1 MNNLFFGFIAIATVL
16 IASLEGKAQN
26 YVQAHSVIIVIGG
39 TVAILVF
46 SVPGPVLKSLWKNLV
61 DLTKTDETVDLYRN
75 DILKISQSREDK
87 LRATHKLIAYA
98 QDLWRQGVDHDLFI
112 VLLSQKRRELEAKT
126 SDAVQALKNLSK
138 YPPTL
143 GMTGTVMGMISLFA
157 TLDANKSTVGQA
169 LSTAMTA
176 TFLGLVLANLLISP
190 LADRLHVKQVNQQR
204 MLENMYELLL
214 LINQGEPTALIKE
227 ELNERA
233 A

>member
-1 MNNLFFGFIAIATVL
+1 MNNLFFGFIAIFVVL
-16 IASLEGKAQN
+16 IMSLEGKAQN

-39 TVAILVF
+39 TIAILVF
-46 SVPGPVLKSLWKNLV
+46 SVPGPVLKSLWRNLV
-61 DLTKTDETVDLYRN
+61 ELTKTDETVDLYRN
-75 DILKISQSREDK
+75 DILKLTQAREDK
-87 LRATHKLIAYA
+87 LRATHKLISYA
-98 QDLWRQGVDHDLFI
+98 QDLWRQGVDQDLFI

-214 LINQGEPTALIKE
+214 LINQGEPAALIKE

>member
-16 IASLEGKAQN
+16 IASLEGKVQN
-26 YVQAHSVIIVIGG
+26 YVQSHSLIIVLGG
-39 TVAILVF
+39 TIAILVF
-46 SVPGPVLKSLWKNLV
+46 SVPGPVLKSLWRNLV

-75 DILKISQSREDK
+75 DILKLTQSREDK
-87 LRATHKLIAYA
+87 LRATHKLIGYA
-98 QDLWRQGVDHDLFI
+98 QDLWRQGVDQDLFI

-126 SDAVQALKNLSK
+126 SDAVQALKNLAK

-157 TLDANKSTVGQA
+157 TLDANKSTVGAA

-214 LINQGEPTALIKE
+214 LINQGEPAALIKE

>member
-1 MNNLFFGFIAIATVL
+1 VNNLFFGFIAIFAVL
-16 IASLEGKAQN
+16 IGSLEGKAQN
-26 YVQAHSVIIVIGG
+26 YVQFHSVIIVLGG

-46 SVPGPVLKSLWKNLV
+46 SAPGPVLKSLWKNLV
-61 DLTKTDETVDLYRN
+61 DLTKTDETVELYRN
-75 DILKISQSREDK
+75 DIIKLSVSREDK
-87 LRATHKLIAYA
+87 LRTTHKLISYA
-98 QDLWRQGVDHDLFI
+98 QELWRQGVDSDLFI
-112 VLLSQKRRELEAKT
+112 VLLSQKRRELESKT
-126 SDAVQALKNLSK
+126 SDAVQALKNLAK

-157 TLDANKSTVGQA
+157 TLDANKSSIGQA

-214 LINQGEPTALIKE
+214 LINQGEPAALIKE

>member
-1 MNNLFFGFIAIATVL
+1 MNNLFFGFFAIFAVL
-16 IASLEGKAQN
+16 LASLEGKLQS
-26 YVQAHSVIIVIGG
+26 YVQIHSIIIVLGG
-39 TVAILVF
+39 TAAILIF

-61 DLTKTDETVDLYRN
+61 DLTRTDETVELYRN
-75 DILKISQSREDK
+75 DILKLSQSREDK
-87 LRATHKLIAYA
+87 LRTTHKLISYA
-98 QDLWRQGVDHDLFI
+98 QDLWRQGVDSDLFI

-126 SDAVQALKNLSK
+126 SDSVQALKNLSK

-157 TLDANKSTVGQA
+157 TLDANKSTIGQA

-227 ELNERA
+227 ELNERVA
-233 A
+233 

>member
-1 MNNLFFGFIAIATVL
+1 MNNLFFGFFAIFAIL
-16 IASLEGKAQN
+16 ILSLQGKIQN
-26 YVQAHSVIIVIGG
+26 YIQWHSFIIVLGG
-39 TVAILVF
+39 TSAILVF
-46 SVPGPVLKSLWKNLV
+46 SVPGPVLKSLWRNLV
-61 DLTKTDETVDLYRN
+61 NLTRTDETVELYRN
-75 DILKISQSREDK
+75 DILKLCQSREER
-87 LRATHKLIAYA
+87 LRSTHRLIGYA
-98 QDLWRQGVDHDLFI
+98 QDLWRQGVDPDLFI

-126 SDAVQALKNLSK
+126 SDAVQALKNLAK

-143 GMTGTVMGMISLFA
+143 GMTGTVMGMISLFS
-157 TLDANKSTVGQA
+157 TLDSDKSNIGQA

-176 TFLGLVLANLLISP
+176 TFLGLILANLLISP

-214 LINQGEPTALIKE
+214 LINQGEPAALIKE